1 MGTGRSRSPGRQ
13 AVKGCAVIQYRTFR
27 NGDPPILVQLWNQCF
42 TNRGATILRGTM
54 LIEYFLFA
62 KPYFDPAG
70 LVLAFD
76 GTQAVGFAHA
86 AFGPSADRSAIDRA
100 TGVLCTL
107 GVIPERRR
115 QGIGGELLRRSEEY
129 LRSCGAKCLFAGP
142 MAPCNPFTFAIYG
155 GCDSPGFLDSDAAA
169 RPFFEKHGYGVQET
183 TVVAHRKLDQPL
195 ALVDARFAAY
205 RQRYE
210 IQVRPLPVSTWWQE
224 CVLGPVGELM
234 YEYLLVDKSVSV
246 PAARVVLWEMETFR
260 PRWDDHAVGVVGL
273 EIRPELRRQGLG
285 KFLMGRVLHHLQ
297 EQYYTLVEMQYTQ
310 GNAAAGALAN
320 QLGFST
326 VDAGHRFIRL

>member
-1 MGTGRSRSPGRQ
+1 
-13 AVKGCAVIQYRTFR
+13 VKGRAVIQYRTFR
-27 NGDPPILVQLWNQCF
+27 NGDPPTLVHLWNQCF

-62 KPYFDPAG
+62 KPYFDPQG
-70 LVLAFD
+70 LVVALD
-76 GTQAVGFAHA
+76 EGKPVGFAHG
-86 AFGPSADRSAIDRA
+86 AFGPAADRRSLDLGS
-100 TGVLCTL
+100 GVVCAV

-115 QGIGGELLRRSEEY
+115 QGIGAELLRRSEEY
-129 LRSCGAKCLFAGP
+129 LRGQGAVRLFAGP

-155 GCDSPGFLDSDAAA
+155 GSDSPGFLDSDSTA

-183 TVVAHRKLDQPL
+183 VVVAQRRLDQPL

-205 RQRYE
+205 RQRLE

-224 CVLGPVGELM
+224 CVLGPVSEMM
-234 YEYLLVDKSVSV
+234 YEYLLIDKSVGT

-273 EIRPELRRQGLG
+273 EVRQDLRRQGMG
-285 KFLMGRVLHHLQ
+285 KFLMARVLHHLQ
-297 EQYYTLVEMQYTQ
+297 EQYYTMVEAQYTQ
-310 GNAAAGALAN
+310 GNAAAAALAE
-320 QLGFST
+320 QLGF
-326 VDAGHRFIRL
+326 VAADFGKRFMRL